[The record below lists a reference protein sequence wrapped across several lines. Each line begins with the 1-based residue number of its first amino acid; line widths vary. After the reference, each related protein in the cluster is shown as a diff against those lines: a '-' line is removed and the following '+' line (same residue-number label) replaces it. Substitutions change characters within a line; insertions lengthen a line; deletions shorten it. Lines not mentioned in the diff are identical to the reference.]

1 MFKEMG
7 QIANLMR
14 NLPKMKEQMEEMQS
28 KLEKIHAD
36 GESGAGMV
44 RVRANG
50 KMEIVSINIS
60 DEVFKMQDKPCL
72 EELVRSASNQ
82 ALAKAK
88 LAIAEETAKM
98 TQSLGLPGA
107 FNFPGSAKPISNG
120 AEI

>member
-36 GESGAGMV
+36 GDAGAGMV

-98 TQSLGLPGA
+98 THSLGLPGG
-107 FNFPGSAKPISNG
+107 FQLPGFS
-120 AEI
+120 

>member
-28 KLEKIHAD
+28 KLDKIHTD

-44 RVRANG
+44 QVRANG
-50 KMEIVSINIS
+50 KMEIISVVIS
-60 DEVFKMQDKPCL
+60 DEAFKMQDKPYL
-72 EELVRSASNQ
+72 EELIRSASNQ

-98 TQSLGLPGA
+98 TQSLGLPGG
-107 FNFPGSAKPISNG
+107 FQLPGFS
-120 AEI
+120 

>member
-36 GESGAGMV
+36 GDAGAGMV

-50 KMEIVSINIS
+50 KMELVSITIS
-60 DEVFKMQDKPCL
+60 DDALKMQDKACL
-72 EELVRSASNQ
+72 EELIRSASNQ

-98 TQSLGLPGA
+98 SQSLGLPGG
-107 FNFPGSAKPISNG
+107 FQIPGFS
-120 AEI
+120 

>member
-36 GESGAGMV
+36 GDAGAGMV
-44 RVRANG
+44 WVRANG
-50 KMEIVSINIS
+50 KMEIVSIVIS
-60 DEVFKMQDKPCL
+60 NEAFKMQDKPCL
-72 EELVRSASNQ
+72 EELIRSASNQ

-98 TQSLGLPGA
+98 TQSLGLPGG
-107 FNFPGSAKPISNG
+107 FQLPGFS
-120 AEI
+120 